1 MAFSN
6 KNSANI
12 AIINVQGRI
21 SDVTALALFTA
32 LREVDWQ
39 KQGIRGLLLRICSE
53 GGSLAAAQSIAEAL
67 DTLSG
72 EFGIVVVSVVED
84 VALSA
89 AFFLSLGAHYVMATP
104 AATLG
109 AVGAVMGSYDI
120 RAFEERLGIQY
131 RVTRSVPLKAYHSL
145 HPTVSEHGETAL
157 QSLVDDVHE
166 QFVDWIRVRRK
177 LDLLAAEA
185 VDGRMFSG
193 RQALAHGLIDAT
205 GGVVGAVAY
214 LASRIGSDAP
224 RIVHIDIGPKGGG
237 LLKAAVERLPLGGL
251 LARLLRLGH

>member
-1 MAFSN
+1 MRLL
-6 KNSANI
+6 KTPGNI
-12 AIINVQGRI
+12 AILNVQGRI
-21 SDVTALALFTA
+21 SDVTALAIFTA
-32 LREVDWQ
+32 LHEVDWQ

-53 GGSLAAAQSIAEAL
+53 GGSLAAAQSIVEAL
-67 DTLSG
+67 DTLSS

-89 AFFLSLGAHYVMATP
+89 AFFLMLGAHYVIATS

-120 RAFEERLGIQY
+120 KAFEERLGIQY
-131 RVTRSVPLKAYHSL
+131 RVTKSVPLKAYHSL
-145 HPTVSEHGETAL
+145 HPAISQNGETAL

-177 LDLLAAEA
+177 LDVLSADA

-205 GGVVGAVAY
+205 GGVVAAVAY
-214 LASRIGSDAP
+214 LAPRLGICAP
-224 RIVHIDIGPKGGG
+224 RIVHIDITPKGAG
-237 LLKAAVERLPLGGL
+237 LLKTVVERLPFGSL
-251 LARLLRLGH
+251 LARLLKLGH